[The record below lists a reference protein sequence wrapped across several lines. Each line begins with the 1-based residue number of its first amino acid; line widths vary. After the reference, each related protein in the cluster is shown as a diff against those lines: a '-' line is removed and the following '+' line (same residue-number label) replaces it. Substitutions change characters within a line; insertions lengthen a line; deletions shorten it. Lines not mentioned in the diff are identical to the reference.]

1 MFSHTRLLAVAALS
15 VCAAAVHAENT
26 SENVSIYGYIG
37 VAIDSASATGGSS
50 SKPRYTRLSDANS
63 RIGFK
68 GFEDLG
74 NGTKA
79 IWQVESS
86 LRDITQGGTND
97 WGQTAT
103 LASRNSFVG
112 LENRDWGRL
121 IAGYNDTAYKTL
133 VGSVSDFGIDVMGN
147 TAADTWGTGPGYY
160 QIFSRGETR
169 LKNSVHYTSPLLGP
183 VQIAA
188 SYGVDETR
196 TSGSNKTRLDLAVK
210 YSNGPFKLGLGWDH
224 QNDVAGYAG
233 GAYGSPSTAPGK
245 SIDYYKLIAA
255 WQFSTGTLLGGG
267 IEQGKYDAASGSSTM
282 RQTAWTIAISQTVNE
297 RFTLK
302 ASWNELGALH
312 HTTLDQA
319 EDFKAH
325 QWMVGASYALSRKTS
340 LFSYYT
346 VIHNGTAQNVNLGF
360 SPVVTSTNASDTVV
374 LADGSSVRVLGI
386 GLGTAF

>member
-1 MFSHTRLLAVAALS
+1 MSSHIRLLALAVLS
-15 VCAAAVHAENT
+15 VSAAAAHAESN
-26 SENVSIYGYIG
+26 SDSVSIYGYIG

-74 NGTKA
+74 NGSKA

-86 LRDITQGGTND
+86 LRDVTQGGSND

-112 LENRDWGRL
+112 LDNRDWGRL

-183 VQIAA
+183 VQLAA
-188 SYGVDETR
+188 SWGVDETQ
-196 TSGSNKTRLDLAVK
+196 TNGSNKTRLDLAAK

-233 GAYGSPSTAPGK
+233 GAYGSAATAPGK

-255 WQFSTGTLLGGG
+255 WQFSTGTLLGAG
-267 IEQGKYDAASGSSTM
+267 IEQGRYDATSGGSRM
-282 RQTAWTIAISQTVNE
+282 RQTAWTVAVSQSVNE
-297 RFTLK
+297 RLALK

-312 HTTLDQA
+312 NTTLDQA
-319 EDFKAH
+319 DDFKAH
-325 QWMVGASYALSRKTS
+325 QWVVGATYALSRKTS
-340 LFSYYT
+340 LFSYYS
-346 VIHNGTAQNVNLGF
+346 VIHNGAAQNVNLGF
-360 SPVVTSTNASDTVV
+360 SPVVTGSNASDTVV
-374 LADGSSVRVLGI
+374 LADGSCVRVLGI